1 MKLKGAEEYSVLV
14 RDVQTGDVAVLVDQ
28 RHVLLLAA
36 HGLTEDSRERETG
49 VPGTGKYHIEIKI
62 EIISRYQSEHHS

>member
-1 MKLKGAEEYSVLV
+1 MKLEGSEEYSVLV

-36 HGLTEDSRERETG
+36 HGLTGGSRERETG
-49 VPGTGKYHIEIKI
+49 VPGTGKYHIKIKI
-62 EIISRYQSEHHS
+62 EI